1 MQGHSIRDKTTV
13 DTDIDINKQIN
24 YGRNEKFNV
33 QQIPKIELSSTRKEN
48 STTDSTVFYLH
59 TIQLG
64 WVIG

>member
-33 QQIPKIELSSTRKEN
+33 QQIPKIELSTRKEN